1 MHKYLTNNWLKHDK
15 DQIIAA
21 FEKYREDAVPGKA
34 TKKPSET
41 THVSIFKWKMA
52 IGLKSFCD
60 DCDIYNPSICLPLD
74 KWIMSLVGYE
84 SVWLDFTWIQSMK

>member
-60 DCDIYNPSICLPLD
+60 DCDIYNPSIIVYRWTNGL
-74 KWIMSLVGYE
+74 W
-84 SVWLDFTWIQSMK
+84 VWLGTSQFG